1 MCRGFGDNKF
11 TGAVPQFLRS
21 RMAAPGALD
30 SNAYYAQR
38 MIESQSCDAPF
49 ARKYASLSAWTFGAC
64 AGPPVRRAAVAVWA
78 LTQYKQARRVLKD
91 VWWMCRRQSS
101 TCLRRRHR

>member
-30 SNAYYAQR
+30 LNLYTAQR
-38 MIESQSCDAPF
+38 MIESQSCDLPLV
-49 ARKYASLSAWTFGAC
+49 RKYYSLSAWTFGMC
-64 AGPPVRRAAVAVWA
+64 KRPPVRPAAVATVAVWA
-78 LTQYKQARRVLKD
+78 LAQCK
-91 VWWMCRRQSS
+91 
-101 TCLRRRHR
+101 